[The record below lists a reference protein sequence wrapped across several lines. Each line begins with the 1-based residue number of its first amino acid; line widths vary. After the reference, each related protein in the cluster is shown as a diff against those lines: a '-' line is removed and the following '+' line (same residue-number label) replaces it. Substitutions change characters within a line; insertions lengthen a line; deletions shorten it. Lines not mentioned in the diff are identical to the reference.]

1 MRIYSACQK
10 IGVGAIVFLYFC
22 SNVVLGY
29 SAESHFWGERRRAA
43 RGEQAATSPG
53 PRSLLAGLPG
63 APAVDPLQSLT
74 LDHRPGVGLDTA
86 SSLGKAVAESS
97 DSRVHRIAQSIL
109 PFGNVRFVRE
119 SKKAGAPLVL
129 HIQDV
134 HGNLEA
140 QQNIAEMV
148 LALARDHNVRLVGLE
163 GAWGSFATDEFR
175 PYPDQDIVKKV
186 GRHFLKKDFISGAEY
201 AGLASVTPL
210 TLWGIEDSALYQSNV
225 DAVKQSL
232 AGQVPAE
239 EFLASL
245 TRGLD
250 SLKKDHYSPQLLA
263 FDSNQS
269 LYDQNRR
276 GLGEYLQTLVDD
288 DGRDLSTLSVQVPNV
303 VRFLGALNEER
314 SLNFAAVERE
324 RQELVKVL
332 SEKLAPD
339 EMQTLL
345 SHSVDLRAGTL
356 SHNAYHLYLRDL
368 CARKGVSLGLRPS
381 LLAYMHYVAV
391 SEEIERDGL
400 LIEMDGLVESA
411 QNALIENS
419 EQRKLVSLS
428 RDAHVLKKLF
438 ANEMTPEE
446 WGTYVGRQE
455 QTRRLEERFK
465 ALAPKAEVQWP
476 EDLAGLLSP
485 FEAFCARAMD
495 RNRALTQNLANKM
508 TEEKQ
513 TVAVLVA
520 GGFHTDGLMGA
531 LARQEAS
538 VLVLTPKIGPIDA
551 THRYLNV
558 FAQDPIPLE
567 KIFTGEPIA
576 LKTLCALSEQAP
588 SRSIPDGLH
597 IAIVALSV
605 HLRNTLLQKLNINP
619 NELLLSLKNYFTEL
633 SGLVPAMGNMNLA
646 MASVG
651 SEGNIRLTG
660 QRENKSFSIA
670 MNENESFTSVVQ
682 GNGKTNDSNNEK
694 SARALPLKFK
704 LLHQSSKPNY
714 SPWPATAIPF
724 FVSIGEDIL
733 GVRRNRAVEVFAQAL
748 QTSVFAVLYLLVL
761 SAVPY
766 NFKIEFLY
774 EGIFLIY
781 SMLMVEFR
789 RHIFR
794 FNSSTHAW
802 EIFPIKYAGT
812 KGFLLG
818 SELIFNG
825 PFLIFSLYSSAIDFL
840 PLFFWGSLTF
850 VTSLVLRVGFNRF
863 ARQEETR
870 PPPQRVPQVQNSP
883 LIDSL
888 LYDYQMGRW
897 QPEARYGLPSGIS
910 LDLIQKRL
918 HFIAQKVT
926 RIKIDGLDF
935 IPNGHDGR
943 FEEYFVPELN
953 VLVKVPPPNDT
964 ELNNKIAVIKTR
976 FGGFVPPLTQ
986 LDFLFIK
993 GKKHFNV
1000 IVQAAAWDLPTLFEI
1015 WPQNGHHPHSY
1026 DFYPTS
1032 NRTELRERLS
1042 ERQFKKDQIIHQLS
1056 ERGGTFPVTSRR
1068 EEHLGLTDSN
1078 LLVAYQLDEIQLSD
1092 RPSTTGSPVPDVF
1105 EFDIRKA
1112 QGEELK
1118 NIFDNGMILP
1128 HSIIGVP
1135 FAVEFFQMVGMAKR
1149 AAQISSNVV
1158 VALIAPILET
1168 LAYGFGTPALAALFV
1183 SVPFGLGIVMAP
1195 VLVGF
1200 ISAVIHVI
1208 SWKGQGE
1215 RVGVG
1220 DFVNWWVAG
1229 SVYSSFFALMPSTG
1243 WAGETPWEL
1252 SGLTHILVN
1261 SAIVAGTTRRMGKML
1276 RWDWLER
1283 LKPGSLIPPTTPNAG
1298 TSEGLTRQQLLNL
1311 RKDILLL
1318 VNSSLMPL
1326 EVDGPRRTISY
1337 KMGNYR
1343 DFIIT
1348 VGKGDE
1354 FDRWIDSQ
1362 LTESH
1367 LHGEFLKPL
1376 RIIDFMKGKSFS
1388 HLVTE
1393 VISEEHSFPP
1403 QKIDTP
1409 LEKPIQETVVRAL
1422 CDTIIKA
1429 FQTKRK
1435 EIFSRQYLTELM
1447 QELSGLY
1454 LGDGETDD
1462 GRPSKSLMQTAAAV
1476 ILAALK
1482 EYKDPSQLM
1491 KYLATVKS
1499 FREILAMKKDFSQI
1513 AAHFNRLT
1521 GRNVEGANFDFE
1533 TGHSERHKRFLEFM
1547 NPKGVIQPRAQ
1558 KSEAVK
1564 PSYTRKIVSPVPNV
1578 LPLNDQPDI
1587 RENLDLTDLLLNGGK
1602 AINLDL
1608 LFRSFE
1614 DMGENVVPQDAQDY
1628 RQFIRQM
1635 VRDNW
1640 GTQPTKNEWL
1650 ASLQTQRWE
1659 GVALPLETLRGKVSD
1674 DGAFVDS
1681 LRWWVLG
1688 ELWLAVAGPRDWFN
1702 WRFYVVLFRERV
1714 LFRHNAGFSKQERLA
1729 RAASYVA
1736 LLRAADK
1743 SVLPANENQEVPV
1756 AQKFD
1761 IDLLHGAVG
1770 ATGPEWHSLL
1780 GRVYDSYNQILEQ
1793 WTRISL
1799 WGQYVRATKP
1809 AGGIHIF
1816 DVDSLVA
1823 NSTYDDDKQRE
1834 VASALTALLMA
1845 YDKDSLAQHVFL
1857 VTSTQGAD
1865 GSSTRNA
1872 ELTERLKKKYGV
1884 VFNRVKDVHLLTQEQ
1899 VHGLYTSEEGNA
1911 QPTILLDPLLV
1922 HLNLVEKANL
1932 VRFWTHD
1939 ASRVGPGRL
1948 RILVIPILKLAERLQ
1963 EFFKRRTFIQTFA

>member
-53 PRSLLAGLPG
+53 SRSLLAGLPG

-109 PFGNVRFVRE
+109 PFGNVRVVRE

-148 LALARDHNVRLVGLE
+148 LALARDHNVRLLGLE

-201 AGLASVTPL
+201 AGLASETPL
-210 TLWGIEDSALYQSNV
+210 TLWGIEESALYQSNV

-531 LARQEAS
+531 LAQQKAS

-558 FAQDPIPLE
+558 FDQDPIPLE

-576 LKTLCALSEQAP
+576 LKAMCALSEQAP

-597 IAIVALSV
+597 IAIVALCV
-605 HLRNTLLQKLNINP
+605 QIKETLLHKLNLNP
-619 NELLLSLKNYFTEL
+619 IEVHRSLKDYFMEI
-633 SGLVPAMGNMNLA
+633 SNLVPSMGNLNLDLVYVEGLRDITLQGWRDNNSFA
-646 MASVG
+646 ISVDESG
-651 SEGNIRLTG
+651 TLEPKYRYKEEPTG
-660 QRENKSFSIA
+660 
-670 MNENESFTSVVQ
+670 THVQ
-682 GNGKTNDSNNEK
+682 KM
-694 SARALPLKFK
+694 ARALPLEYKT
-704 LLHQSSKPNY
+704 LHPGPTPVY
-714 SPWPATAIPF
+714 SPWPATAIPI
-724 FVSIGEDIL
+724 FVSLGEFFLSIP
-733 GVRRNRAVEVFAQAL
+733 RNRAVEGFAQAL
-748 QTSVFAVLYLLVL
+748 QTSIFAILYLLMI
-761 SAVPY
+761 SAIPY
-766 NFKIEFLY
+766 NIEIEFLN

-789 RHIFR
+789 RHVFR
-794 FNSSTHAW
+794 FNTSTHFW
-802 EIFPIKYAGT
+802 EIFPMNIGVT
-812 KGFLLG
+812 KAFLLV
-818 SELIFNG
+818 SELVFNG
-825 PFLIFSLYSSAIDFL
+825 PFLLFSLFYSGNELL
-840 PLFFWGSLTF
+840 PLFVWGSLTIF
-850 VTSLVLRVGFNRF
+850 SSYALRVGFNRF
-863 ARQEETR
+863 ARRKGTR
-870 PPPQRVPQVQNSP
+870 SNPPQVISQAHSSAQIET
-883 LIDSL
+883 LIDN
-888 LYDYQMGRW
+888 YHNGIW
-897 QPEARYGLPSGIS
+897 QNEESYALPSNIS
-910 LDLIQKRL
+910 LDLLKKRL
-918 HFIAQKVT
+918 HLSAQKT
-926 RIKIDGLDF
+926 LREKFQGLRF
-935 IPNGHDGR
+935 IPNGNDGR
-943 FEEYFVPELN
+943 FEEYFVPGPN
-953 VLVKVPPPNDT
+953 VVVKVPYRHES
-964 ELNNKIAVIKTR
+964 ELQNQIGMIKKSL
-976 FGGFVPPLTQ
+976 GGFVPPFSQ
-986 LDFLFIK
+986 LDFLYI
-993 GKKHFNV
+993 GDQKHFNV
-1000 IVQAAAWDLPTLFEI
+1000 VIQAPVWQLPTLAEE
-1015 WPQNGHHPHSY
+1015 WPQNGQLPNSY
-1026 DFYPTS
+1026 ERFSSNSPKELNKRRSFRKHRVDDF
-1032 NRTELRERLS
+1032 NRDLA
-1042 ERQFKKDQIIHQLS
+1042 
-1056 ERGGTFPVTSRR
+1056 ERGWTFPVKHNL
-1068 EEHLGLTDSN
+1068 EDHLGLTDDN
-1078 LLVAYQLDEIQLSD
+1078 RLVGFQLDFINGD
-1092 RPSTTGSPVPDVF
+1092 PSLNETAVPVPDVF
-1105 EFDIRKA
+1105 ESDI
-1112 QGEELK
+1112 
-1118 NIFDNGMILP
+1118 
-1128 HSIIGVP
+1128 
-1135 FAVEFFQMVGMAKR
+1135 R
-1149 AAQISSNVV
+1149 AAQRKDLEMVFEMGGIPHSVLSVSFTVEVFRWMGMTERATKISANVV
-1158 VALIAPILET
+1158 VGLVVPILET
-1168 LAYGFGTPALAALFV
+1168 VAYGFGTPALAALFV

-1283 LKPGSLIPPTTPNAG
+1283 LKPGSLIRPTTPNAG
-1298 TSEGLTRQQLLNL
+1298 ASEGLTPKQLLNL
-1311 RKDILLL
+1311 RNDILSL
-1318 VNSSLMPL
+1318 VNSSSMPL
-1326 EVDGPRRTISY
+1326 EVGGPRGTISY
-1337 KMGNYR
+1337 KMENYR

-1362 LTESH
+1362 LDESQ
-1367 LHGEFLKPL
+1367 LHDEILKPL

-1429 FQTKRK
+1429 FQTKG
-1435 EIFSRQYLTELM
+1435 EDIFSRQSQLGLM
-1447 QELSGLY
+1447 KELSGLY

-1462 GRPSKSLMQTAAAV
+1462 GRHSKSLMQTAAAV

-1482 EYKDPSQLM
+1482 EYKDPSQVM

-1499 FREILAMKKDFSQI
+1499 FRDILAMKKDFSQI
-1513 AAHFNRLT
+1513 AAHFDYLT
-1521 GRNVEGANFDFE
+1521 GRNFERANFDFE

-1659 GVALPLETLRGKVSD
+1659 GVALPLETLRGKVPD

-1816 DVDSLVA
+1816 DVDSLLA
-1823 NSTYDDDKQRE
+1823 DSTYDDDKQRE

-1845 YDKDSLAQHVFL
+1845 YDKDSLAQYVFL

-1899 VHGLYTSEEGNA
+1899 VNGLYTSEEGNA
-1911 QPTILLDPLLV
+1911 QSMIHLVPLLV
-1922 HLNLVEKANL
+1922 HLNLVRKAGL

-1939 ASRVGPGRL
+1939 ESRVDRGTLP
-1948 RILVIPILKLAERLQ
+1948 ILVIPILKLAERLQ